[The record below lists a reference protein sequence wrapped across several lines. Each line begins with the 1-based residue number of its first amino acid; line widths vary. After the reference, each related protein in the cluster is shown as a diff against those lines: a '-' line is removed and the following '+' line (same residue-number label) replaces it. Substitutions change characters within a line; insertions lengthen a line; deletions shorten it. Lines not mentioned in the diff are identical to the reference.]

1 MREGYGMTTP
11 RHSDKAPSP
20 RAYRAAP
27 EGDAMTAK
35 TFSIAELGDELG
47 LTLRAIRFYEAKG
60 LIAPR
65 RVGAARVYG
74 PRDRARLILI
84 QRGKRMGFSLRD
96 IKEFLDLYGADP
108 TQVAQMRIL
117 LGKARERIARLET
130 QLQDVKTSLA
140 ELREVE
146 RATHDMLASREVKI
160 S

>member
-1 MREGYGMTTP
+1 
-11 RHSDKAPSP
+11 
-20 RAYRAAP
+20 
-27 EGDAMTAK
+27 
-35 TFSIAELGDELG
+35 
-47 LTLRAIRFYEAKG
+47 
-60 LIAPR
+60 
-65 RVGAARVYG
+65 
-74 PRDRARLILI
+74 
-84 QRGKRMGFSLRD
+84 MGFSLRD

-146 RATHDMLASREVKI
+146 RATHDMLASRGVKI

>member
-1 MREGYGMTTP
+1 M
-11 RHSDKAPSP
+11 
-20 RAYRAAP
+20 
-27 EGDAMTAK
+27 
-35 TFSIAELGDELG
+35 
-47 LTLRAIRFYEAKG
+47 RAIRFYEAKG

-117 LGKARERIARLET
+117 LGKARE
-130 QLQDVKTSLA
+130 
-140 ELREVE
+140 ELRGW
-146 RATHDMLASREVKI
+146 RRSCRT
-160 S
+160 